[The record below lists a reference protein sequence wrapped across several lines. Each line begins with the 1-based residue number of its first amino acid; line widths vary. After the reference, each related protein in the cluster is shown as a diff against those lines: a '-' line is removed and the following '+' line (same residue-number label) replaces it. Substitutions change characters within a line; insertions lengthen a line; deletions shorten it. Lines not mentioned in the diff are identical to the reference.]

1 MTDIEKQILKILR
14 GRKPVHAL
22 TVIKVI
28 NPSEDYYDMSFNL
41 DTADRGLRT
50 IIKSL
55 RLQGYLIAGNYKYGY
70 TLCKDEPEFDEK
82 DSRTRGALSILKSNR
97 LMKRRFRDKREPML
111 RREK

>member
-1 MTDIEKQILKILR
+1 MAPFLNFVLSTTPATDERQLR
-14 GRKPVHAL
+14 
-22 TVIKVI
+22 
-28 NPSEDYYDMSFNL
+28 
-41 DTADRGLRT
+41 
-50 IIKSL
+50 IIIASL